1 MEAMMER
8 KVKWEQQGG
17 ELENL
22 TEGRNAF
29 SLSDLFT
36 HGIFYFS
43 TKEGKLKE
51 SRHVISESFTR
62 VIVLVHYLLTVFI
75 CPENSDYIS
84 IIDYH

>member
-1 MEAMMER
+1 M
-8 KVKWEQQGG
+8 GY
-17 ELENL
+17 
-22 TEGRNAF
+22 F
-29 SLSDLFT
+29 
-36 HGIFYFS
+36 IFS